1 MKGQYY
7 WWSTRP
13 IFIQW
18 IFKEPLRTICWKW
31 KIKHVWYDK
40 MRRWYM
46 FISKDWENLTY
57 TSHKNLCSNPK
68 RPDDRCKSVM
78 RLLTE
83 DIVPSEKRC
92 LPRLDRTQKIHD
104 IFLIQTPHPVLIPII
119 SLTHAHTLSHCSCDI
134 LCVCVCPAVHQCF
147 FCFELFLLCW
157 CDHPERVWPPVRL
170 RYSSECACR
179 FMVRACTSQSDDL
192 AMIYILNRVLPWLGY
207 FHEVLHK

>member
-7 WWSTRP
+7 WWSTWP

-46 FISKDWENLTY
+46 FISKDSEKISLTR
-57 TSHKNLCSNPK
+57 HIKNLCSNPK

-83 DIVPSEKRC
+83 DIVPSEKKVSATSWPYSENSWHFFNSNTTSC
-92 LPRLDRTQKIHD
+92 SHS
-104 IFLIQTPHPVLIPII
+104 HY
-119 SLTHAHTLSHCSCDI
+119 LSHTRTHTVTLISCVSVC
-134 LCVCVCPAVHQCF
+134 LCVCPAVHQCF

-157 CDHPERVWPPVRL
+157 CDHPERVWPPVRS
-170 RYSSECACR
+170 R
-179 FMVRACTSQSDDL
+179 
-192 AMIYILNRVLPWLGY
+192 
-207 FHEVLHK
+207 